1 MLSIKINDTVF
12 SCAMFYQHIQHI
24 EYKQPITTLPFISP
38 PITGLIYLHGN
49 ALLQINV
56 AQALKLE
63 KKHLDTAKLLII
75 NTSQGSFALCVDDVL
90 NITDPKQNLPQLSLT
105 DIIPTHIKTK
115 PITQLKSTVIT
126 QKKQKITVLLV
137 NTSGKTIA
145 LLANNIQRIQEKTDL
160 KPTNKTPTYIKDSL
174 LPNYSLGQLLG
185 FENNTTENIALIM
198 RGVKTSWA
206 LLVHQVIAIETIS
219 EVYSSGLEH
228 RDLWCVNQQ
237 GETFQ
242 LIDTTQLKIPV
253 KPHHIPRLWY
263 ITAQGNIQEL
273 IDANPLLEPTESA
286 YSIAVHQI
294 EQYQDTLNKNPDDLF
309 INGIAIVSNSET
321 YFLPLTIATRTLNP
335 VELPK
340 LTKKRFSNQ
349 LTRINRQQCIP
360 CIDSSKLLF
369 NQTPQTAQQFVEVIL
384 LNKLHF
390 LLSVDKVIL
399 SKNHYQA
406 EQWLVFDFL
415 YPLNLLFDAIYY
427 DEQSKHWILKVKETI
442 KFSDL
447 SWTMKK
453 SIINA
458 IIGWFDK

>member
-12 SCAMFYQHIQHI
+12 SCAMFHQHIQHI
-24 EYKQPITTLPFISP
+24 AYKQPITFLPLISS
-38 PITGLIYLHGN
+38 PITGLINFHEN

-63 KKHLDTAKLLII
+63 KKNSDTEKLLII

-90 NITDPKQNLPQLSLT
+90 NITHPKQNLPELSLT
-105 DIIPTHIKTK
+105 DIIPKHLKTK
-115 PITQLKSTVIT
+115 PIINFKSTAIT

-145 LLANNIQRIQEKTDL
+145 LLANNIERIQEKTDL
-160 KPTNKTPTYIKDSL
+160 KSTNADLTHIKNNL

-185 FENNTTENIALIM
+185 FENNTTEDIALIV

-206 LLVHQVIAIETIS
+206 LLVHRVIAIETIS
-219 EVYSSGLEH
+219 EVYSSGLEQ

-237 GETFQ
+237 GEICQ

-253 KPHHIPRLWY
+253 KSHHIPRLWY
-263 ITAQGNIQEL
+263 ITAQGKIQEL
-273 IDANPLLEPTESA
+273 IDANHLLESTETS
-286 YSIAVHQI
+286 YTITINQI
-294 EQYQDTLNKNPDDLF
+294 EPYQDTLNKKTADLI
-309 INGIAIVSNSET
+309 INGISIVSHSET
-321 YFLPLTIATRTLNP
+321 YFLPLTIATRALNP

-340 LTKKRFSNQ
+340 LTKKRFSSQ
-349 LTRINRQQCIP
+349 TINRQQRIP

-369 NQTPQTAQQFVEVIL
+369 NQTQQTAQQFVEVIL

-399 SKNHYQA
+399 SKNHYQT
-406 EQWLVFDFL
+406 EQWLTFDFP
-415 YPLNLLFDAIYY
+415 YPINLLFDAVYY
-427 DEQSKHWILKVKETI
+427 DEQSKHWILKVKEII

-453 SIINA
+453 TVINA
-458 IIGWFDK
+458 VIGWFDK